1 MMNGQCF
8 DMNALIAVFG
18 VVLSAIV
25 LSEALE
31 EGMAVVGTSEAGSSA
46 TILPE
51 SILFPM
57 RVIGAG

>member
-8 DMNALIAVFG
+8 DMNALIAVF
-18 VVLSAIV
+18 VLSAIV

-31 EGMAVVGTSEAGSSA
+31 EGMAVVGTYEAGSSA